1 MLKLD
6 MGSNGQPIKIQ
17 EVTSPKIYL
26 DLNALMNIALQ
37 DNSREKFKAMLVTKK
52 GTLLFSWM
60 HLLELSDVTDKEQLR
75 FYVSFLNS
83 LIENLGFIDVVPA
96 AVIAKENQKLQGD
109 NNVNPPIDERLFS
122 FLDTIIKNAKSI
134 NPLSFDWLLTNLNH
148 PVVVEHKKQFHLKFN
163 SSLVASREK
172 KGKDNKYGAKL
183 KAVEKEATLPFAT
196 RYIEKDILNSF
207 LREGNRL
214 PSNSW
219 RDFYHTVVPVA
230 YCDYVL
236 LDRGFVHRAN
246 STIDRL
252 RRNNYTAP
260 MAKVFSKIDG
270 LFGDLENYRLN

>member
-1 MLKLD
+1 MIKLD
-6 MGSNGQPIKIQ
+6 MGSSGQPIKIH

-26 DLNALMNIALQ
+26 DLNALINIALQ
-37 DNSREKFKAMLVTKK
+37 VNYKEKFKGMLFTKK

-60 HLLELSDVTDKEQLR
+60 HLLELSDVTDKEQISS
-75 FYVSFLNS
+75 YVSFLNS

-109 NNVNPPIDERLFS
+109 NNDNPPIDERLFS
-122 FLDTIIKNAKSI
+122 FLDTIIINVKSI
-134 NPLSFDWLLTNLNH
+134 NPLNFDGLLTNLNH
-148 PVVVEHKKQFHLKFN
+148 PVIIEYKKQFHLKFN
-163 SSLVASREK
+163 SSLAESRK
-172 KGKDNKYGAKL
+172 KKENDKKYGARL
-183 KAVEKEATLPFAT
+183 KTVEKEATSPFAT

-207 LREGNRL
+207 LREGNEL

-236 LDRGFVHRAN
+236 LDRGFVHKAN

-260 MAKVFSKIDG
+260 MAKVFSNIDD
-270 LFGDLENYRLN
+270 FFVDFETYRLN